1 MREIAVVVVSTGNA
15 RSGTVVKAFT
25 EVVAAI

>member
-1 MREIAVVVVSTGNA
+1 MREIAVVGVSTGNE
-15 RSGTVVKAFT
+15 RSGKFVKAFT